1 MKSIVVFY
9 SRTGNTR
16 KIAQAIAA
24 KLKCPIEEIFDTKNR
39 NGIKGYLFAGRDATF
54 RKLAQIKTI
63 AHNPRDYDI
72 IIIGT
77 PIWSFNISSPI
88 RTYLE
93 QNKRTLKNVAFFCT
107 MGGSGSDRAFAEMEK
122 ICVKKPLAT
131 LALTAKET
139 SENKFEEKIKQFI
152 FLANP

>member
-1 MKSIVVFY
+1 MLLVVFY

-16 KIAQAIAA
+16 KIAQAIAE

-39 NGIKGYLFAGRDATF
+39 NGIKGYLSAGRDATF
-54 RKLAQIKTI
+54 RKLTQIKPI
-63 AHNPRDYDI
+63 AHNPKDYDI

-77 PIWSFNISSPI
+77 PIWSFDISSPI

-93 QNKRTLKNVAFFCT
+93 QNKWALKNVAFFCT
-107 MGGSGSDRAFAEMEK
+107 MGGSGSERAFAGMEK
-122 ICVKKPLAT
+122 ICTRKPLAT

-139 SENKFEEKIKQFI
+139 SENKFEEKIKQFL